1 MSQNLMFSGSAAD
14 MLKSMGAAV
23 PDQQPQTSL
32 EEAQAAKKKM
42 DAEKVCTDE
51 HCTEDHAHGH
61 DHGDGKVCTADHGHG
76 GHDHANHDHG
86 GHDHATC
93 TADHGH
99 GGHDHASHDHG
110 GHDHS
115 TCTMDHDHGSHDKKE
130 GGHDHGHGHGHE
142 KKAEDRG
149 HGHGHGH
156 EKKEASGHDHGG
168 HDHSCCGGHDHADA
182 GEHPIVT
189 KLKAALDA
197 THVAVEDLS
206 DGCGA
211 KLKITI
217 VSAKFEGLPLLK
229 QHRLVNDAAKAELS
243 AVHAFNL
250 KTFTPAK
257 WAAANK

>member
-1 MSQNLMFSGSAAD
+1 
-14 MLKSMGAAV
+14 
-23 PDQQPQTSL
+23 
-32 EEAQAAKKKM
+32 M

-76 GHDHANHDHG
+76 GHDHANHGHG
-86 GHDHATC
+86 GHDHATRAATT
-93 TADHGH
+93 TATATATRRRG
-99 GGHDHASHDHG
+99 
-110 GHDHS
+110 
-115 TCTMDHDHGSHDKKE
+115 
-130 GGHDHGHGHGHE
+130 
-142 KKAEDRG
+142 EDRG

-168 HDHSCCGGHDHADA
+168 HDHSCCGGHDHAGA
-182 GEHPIVT
+182 GEHPIAA

-229 QHRLVNDAAKAELS
+229 QHRLVNDAAKDELS

-257 WAAANK
+257 WAAAASK

>member
-1 MSQNLMFSGSAAD
+1 
-14 MLKSMGAAV
+14 
-23 PDQQPQTSL
+23 
-32 EEAQAAKKKM
+32 M

-61 DHGDGKVCTADHGHG
+61 DHGDGKVCTADH
-76 GHDHANHDHG
+76 DHG
-86 GHDHATC
+86 GHDHA
-93 TADHGH
+93 
-99 GGHDHASHDHG
+99 
-110 GHDHS
+110 
-115 TCTMDHDHGSHDKKE
+115 TCTMDHDHGSHDEKA

-142 KKAEDRG
+142 KKAEDR
-149 HGHGHGH
+149 GHGHGH

-168 HDHSCCGGHDHADA
+168 HDHSCCGGHDHAGA
-182 GEHPIVT
+182 GEHPIAA

-229 QHRLVNDAAKAELS
+229 QHRLVNDAAKDELS

-257 WAAANK
+257 WAAAASK

>member
-1 MSQNLMFSGSAAD
+1 M
-14 MLKSMGAAV
+14 
-23 PDQQPQTSL
+23 TSL
-32 EEAQAAKKKM
+32 EDSQAAKKKM

-76 GHDHANHDHG
+76 S
-86 GHDHATC
+86 
-93 TADHGH
+93 
-99 GGHDHASHDHG
+99 HDHAS
-110 GHDHS
+110 
-115 TCTMDHDHGSHDKKE
+115 
-130 GGHDHGHGHGHE
+130 
-142 KKAEDRG
+142 
-149 HGHGHGH
+149 
-156 EKKEASGHDHGG
+156 HDHGG
-168 HDHSCCGGHDHADA
+168 HDHSCCGGHDHAGA
-182 GEHPIVT
+182 GEHPIAA

-229 QHRLVNDAAKAELS
+229 QHRLVNDAAKDELS

-257 WAAANK
+257 WAAAASK

>member
-1 MSQNLMFSGSAAD
+1 

-32 EEAQAAKKKM
+32 EEAQAAKRKM

-99 GGHDHASHDHG
+99 GGHDHA
-110 GHDHS
+110 
-115 TCTMDHDHGSHDKKE
+115 TCTMDHDHGSHDEKA

-156 EKKEASGHDHGG
+156 EEKEASGHDHGG
-168 HDHSCCGGHDHADA
+168 HDHSCCGGHDHAGA
-182 GEHPIVT
+182 GEHPIAA

-229 QHRLVNDAAKAELS
+229 QHRLVNDAAKDELS

-257 WAAANK
+257 WAAAAGK